1 MCSCSSESWYKP
13 DSFPRHRDAFGWK
26 TANLKQIY
34 VCAESRIASIVA
46 RHIADQQRAQAPLDV
61 EHHMAWLGH
70 LRAAMCPT
78 TSVCTPFAQEALVS
92 TPLARTAG
100 GAITKSGGWK
110 TETVATHCIWPT
122 KCTQPPSVEQTAGP
136 QLRYRERV
144 ATAVRIPNAPPPRAR
159 RTTPKSYQYIQSSL
173 GGTTERPGRWQMT
186 TR

>member
-26 TANLKQIY
+26 TAYLKQIY

-110 TETVATHCIWPT
+110 TETVPR
-122 KCTQPPSVEQTAGP
+122 TASGRP
-136 QLRYRERV
+136 NVHSLQASNRQQGHNC
-144 ATAVRIPNAPPPRAR
+144 ATASGLPLPSAFQMPPPHVHAELRLNLTSTYNQVWVEPRSA
-159 RTTPKSYQYIQSSL
+159 PV
-173 GGTTERPGRWQMT
+173 GGK
-186 TR
+186 